1 MWARRSWMARGFKI
15 FLLLLLIHTFVYQQF
30 PFLPVLAFTY
40 RIPVPYLSIY
50 PIYLSSPFALETIG
64 NILVFFS
71 VRCLPDQP
79 SFSLSRIHPFNY
91 LVNTTSYH
99 THTAL
104 QSRTSIIQVYH
115 FLSLFFAH
123 APPDSGFNSSVYMH
137 TLHYASCCGFAVDTF
152 PPFFLVSFYFLLIRS
167 AFFSI

>member
-1 MWARRSWMARGFKI
+1 M
-15 FLLLLLIHTFVYQQF
+15 LLLLILTFAHQQF
-30 PFLPVLAFTY
+30 PFLPVLAFTH
-40 RIPVPYLSIY
+40 RIPIPYYLSILS
-50 PIYLSSPFALETIG
+50 IYHRLLLWKQSETSSSSFRSAALL
-64 NILVFFS
+64 N
-71 VRCLPDQP
+71 QP
-79 SFSLSRIHPFNY
+79 SFSLSRIHLFNY